1 MKKYLD
7 KTIFVFLVLWLFID
21 ALNGFLISNN
31 IFLVGSFSLGEGI
44 RIFFILVLLVGILQ
58 TNLDKNSLVFLS
70 TIILLFGLFLV
81 QCFYSN
87 EEVINNLNAVVKISL
102 PFLLYVFISNNY
114 YFSKDR
120 LRVILY
126 VNAAILLVNL
136 FSSFLGIG
144 FSNYGFSTGG
154 FMIGGVGFF
163 YAGNEVTGALLV
175 IYSLLLYLNKKSFVK
190 ALGITLLFFIASIA
204 LLSKSSILG
213 TLIIF
218 FVYVYNYPKIKLYK
232 IFSVLL
238 VVFFSIYEYL
248 YKFISLGLQR
258 WAYFIDE
265 YGIFTYL
272 SGGIKRKRVFDT
284 YISKIIENPL
294 LLVFGDGWSGTA
306 EQNFVDLLDAY
317 GIIGIFIFLLWIYW
331 IFNNYKKVNQKHDQW
346 YCFYVMCLVV
356 VVATLAGHIM
366 QSAMIAP
373 FVAILANIEI
383 LQNNEKYITT
393 Y

>member
-31 IFLVGSFSLGEGI
+31 IFLLGSFSLGEGV
-44 RIFFILVLLVGILQ
+44 RIFFILVLLAGILQ

-81 QCFYSN
+81 QCFYAN
-87 EEVINNLNAVVKISL
+87 EEIINNLNAVVKISL
-102 PFLLYVFISNNY
+102 PFLLYIFISNNS

-120 LRVILY
+120 LRIILY
-126 VNAAILLVNL
+126 VNGAILLVNL

-163 YAGNEVTGALLV
+163 YAGNEVAGALLV

-218 FVYVYNYPKIKLYK
+218 FVYAYNYPKIKLYK
-232 IFSVLL
+232 IFPVLL

-258 WAYFIDE
+258 WAYFINE
-265 YGIFTYL
+265 YGLFTYL
-272 SGGIKRKRVFDT
+272 SGGIKRKRVFDA

-317 GIIGIFIFLLWIYW
+317 GIIGIVIFLLWIYW
-331 IFNNYKKVNQKHDQW
+331 IFNNYKKVNQKPDQW
-346 YCFYVMCLVV
+346 YCVVVMCLLIS
-356 VVATLAGHIM
+356 VAVLAGHIM

-393 Y
+393 H